1 MPRAVSRQ
9 KFKFESASDYKK
21 KRSEAG
27 LLNIQVGLKQDN
39 KVRPNSNNESY
50 KFGHTAAKL
59 ENLFNKL
66 ASEDRGGFVDRLS
79 LA

>member
-1 MPRAVSRQ
+1 
-9 KFKFESASDYKK
+9 
-21 KRSEAG
+21 
-27 LLNIQVGLKQDN
+27 LNIQVGLKQDN